1 MTTNNPAYVNLIRGN
16 TMKKYTGIP
25 DQISGV
31 KPSEETVGRFSKD
44 YSYSAYGIK
53 HAKVGN
59 KFAKT
64 AEAGEIITLTA
75 NCGVIT
81 PSSLKVKVSVVPEI
95 YSYGMVS
102 APDVLEEG
110 DDGLIKVKVLLT
122 KPVDVS
128 KISELVRI
136 YVMV

>member
-1 MTTNNPAYVNLIRGN
+1 MANEVAYVNLIRGN

-25 DQISGV
+25 DEVSGV
-31 KPSEETVGRFSKD
+31 KPSEENVGRFSKD
-44 YSYSAYGIK
+44 YSYSAYGVK
-53 HAKVGN
+53 NAKVGN

-81 PSSLKVKVSVVPEI
+81 PSSLKVKISVVPEI
-95 YSYGMVS
+95 YSYGLVS

-110 DDGLIKVKVLLT
+110 DDGLIKVKILLT
-122 KPVDVS
+122 KALDVS
-128 KISELVRI
+128 KISELIRI

>member
-1 MTTNNPAYVNLIRGN
+1 MSNEVAYINLIRGN
-16 TMKKYTGIP
+16 TMRKYTGIP
-25 DQISGV
+25 DEVSGV
-31 KPSEETVGRFSKD
+31 KPTEETVGRFSKD
-44 YSYSAYGIK
+44 YSYSAYGVK

-64 AEAGEIITLTA
+64 AEAGEVITLTA
-75 NCGVIT
+75 NCGMIT

-95 YSYGMVS
+95 YSYGLVS

-110 DDGLIKVKVLLT
+110 DDGLIKVKILLT
-122 KPVDVS
+122 KPMDVS
-128 KISELVRI
+128 KINELIRI